1 VLLQIHGGG
10 WVVGNK
16 HEQALPLFE
25 RAVAQEPG
33 NASFQQNLGTA
44 RQFAGDF
51 AGAEQAMRAAVALQP
66 DLYRVWWALA
76 QMSALRAE
84 DGAETRL
91 AALFPADPDADRA
104 LSPPAAADG
113 LVFLLIASLG
123 LVMAL
128 VYVPIRLFLTI
139 TARSRR
145 LRLLQRIR
153 RLREDLGQPLATPG
167 TKESEQVS

>member
-1 VLLQIHGGG
+1 MAGRVSPVQTEFGPMEEILQQTL
-10 WVVGNK
+10 
-16 HEQALPLFE
+16 E
-25 RAVAQEPG
+25 
-33 NASFQQNLGTA
+33 
-44 RQFAGDF
+44 
-51 AGAEQAMRAAVALQP
+51 GA
-66 DLYRVWWALA
+66 
-76 QMSALRAE
+76 
-84 DGAETRL
+84 
-91 AALFPADPDADRA
+91 ADRA

-153 RLREDLGQPLATPG
+153 RLREDLAQPLATPG
-167 TKESEQVS
+167 GHEPSQVP